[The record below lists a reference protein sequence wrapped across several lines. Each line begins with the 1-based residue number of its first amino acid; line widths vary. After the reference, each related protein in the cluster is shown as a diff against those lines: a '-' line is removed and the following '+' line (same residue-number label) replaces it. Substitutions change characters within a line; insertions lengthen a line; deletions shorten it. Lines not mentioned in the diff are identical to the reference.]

1 MRTLE
6 EYVAMIPTAPPDD
19 IERYLDALG
28 RKPFAVTSYRCI
40 SRDDAESRLDC
51 EDFRADLRPSAA
63 IRPAALWCSECES
76 WYLAEYVPAYGAPCS
91 PNLTYQNTSG
101 VQVVNVEQDSIDKK
115 RNDETMVCPLC
126 GAQTQLRN
134 VQELRYGRAAQ
145 DFIVVPTVAE
155 NCLVLTQWCIERHM
169 YEGYRHTERNAINAF
184 VVDGRRIIKLAHYQ
198 YNAMAGSWRNLGTW
212 VQRAKLVDDIGCPK
226 MYAAN
231 LPDLG
236 GTGAENAK
244 LWEYMEQSNAAKTFY
259 PVAYLRLYFKHPN
272 VENLVTAGLGNL
284 VGDGINGEMTHRYYT
299 GLAPQT
305 AAPKLEWVGW
315 KEKRPAQMLGMTKQE
330 LRTWREYGLG
340 VDCLRTW
347 KELDTLPCGVSFR
360 DLCAAMKAIGA
371 YDTRRILREKL
382 PMMRTINYIER
393 QEQDLT
399 QLEDYWR
406 MAAVAGCDLNQD
418 AVRWPKDQ
426 RTAHDRMSETIQYER
441 VSGKCQQ
448 AFAAMTARC
457 AGLTWEHDGICIR
470 PAETPLELIREGSTL
485 HHCVGRYSDAH
496 AQGKIILFV
505 RHTRRPERSWYT
517 LNIDV
522 TSKREIQLHGY
533 GNEFAHSKKLK
544 IPRRV
549 REFVDLWER
558 EVLAKWQLPPEKT
571 APKKK
576 SRFAATASV
585 A

>member
-6 EYVAMIPTAPPDD
+6 EYAAMIPTAPPDD

-28 RKPFAVTSYRCI
+28 RKPLAVTSYRCI

-51 EDFRADLRPSAA
+51 EDCRADLRPSAT

-76 WYLAEYVPAYGAPCS
+76 WYLAEYVPAHGTHCRES
-91 PNLTYQNTSG
+91 MTYQNNSG
-101 VQVVNVEQDSIDKK
+101 VRIVNIGRDTIDEV
-115 RNDETMVCPLC
+115 RSGADIICPLC
-126 GAQTQLRN
+126 GAQTRLRN
-134 VQELRYGRAAQ
+134 VQELRYGLASQ
-145 DFIVVPTVAE
+145 EFMVVPTVAKS
-155 NCLVLTQWCIERHM
+155 CLILTQWCIERYI
-169 YEGYRHTERNAINAF
+169 YEGRSHTERHAINAY

-198 YNAMAGSWRNLGTW
+198 FNAMANSWRNLGAW
-212 VQRAKLVDDIGCPK
+212 VQRAKLVDDIGNPK
-226 MYAAN
+226 MYAAS
-231 LPDLG
+231 LPNLG

-244 LWEYMEQSNAAKTFY
+244 LWEYMEQSSAKEEFY

-284 VGDGINGEMTHRYYT
+284 VGNGIDSEMTQRYYT
-299 GLAPQT
+299 GLTPQT
-305 AAPKLEWVGW
+305 AAPRLEWVNW

-330 LRTWREYGLG
+330 LQIWREYGLG
-340 VDCLRTW
+340 LDCL
-347 KELDTLPCGVSFR
+347 KAQQEQFLQHSGVSFR
-360 DLCAAMKAIGA
+360 DLCTAMKTIGA
-371 YDTRRILREKL
+371 YNTRRILHEKQPL
-382 PMMRTINYIER
+382 VRTVNYIKR
-393 QEQDLT
+393 QGQEFA

-406 MAAVAGCDLNQD
+406 MAAAAGCDLNQD
-418 AVRWPKDQ
+418 AVRWPKDL

-496 AQGKIILFV
+496 ARGRIILFV

-533 GNEFAHSKKLK
+533 GNEFAHGKKLK

-558 EVLAKWQLPPEKT
+558 EVLAKWQLPPEQK
-571 APKKK
+571 AKKK
-576 SRFAATASV
+576 KNKATQAAA
-585 A
+585 

>member
-115 RNDETMVCPLC
+115 RNGETMVCPLC

-198 YNAMAGSWRNLGTW
+198 FNAMARSWRNLGEW
-212 VQRAKLVDDIGCPK
+212 VQRAKLTDDIGCPK
-226 MYAAN
+226 MYAASLPN
-231 LPDLG
+231 LD

-244 LWEYMEQSNAAKTFY
+244 LWEYMEQSNTKERFY

-418 AVRWPKDQ
+418 AVRWPKDL

-485 HHCVGRYSDAH
+485 HLSLIH
-496 AQGKIILFV
+496 I
-505 RHTRRPERSWYT
+505 
-517 LNIDV
+517 
-522 TSKREIQLHGY
+522 
-533 GNEFAHSKKLK
+533 
-544 IPRRV
+544 
-549 REFVDLWER
+549 
-558 EVLAKWQLPPEKT
+558 
-571 APKKK
+571 
-576 SRFAATASV
+576 
-585 A
+585 

>member
-6 EYVAMIPTAPPDD
+6 EYVAMIPAAPPAD
-19 IERYLDALG
+19 IDRYLDALG
-28 RKPFAVTSYRCI
+28 RKPLAITSYRCI

-115 RNDETMVCPLC
+115 RNGETMVCPLC

-184 VVDGRRIIKLAHYQ
+184 VVDGQRIIKLAHYQ

-244 LWEYMEQSNAAKTFY
+244 LWEYMEQSNAEKTFY

-347 KELDTLPCGVSFR
+347 KELDTLPC
-360 DLCAAMKAIGA
+360 A
-371 YDTRRILREKL
+371 
-382 PMMRTINYIER
+382 
-393 QEQDLT
+393 
-399 QLEDYWR
+399 
-406 MAAVAGCDLNQD
+406 
-418 AVRWPKDQ
+418 
-426 RTAHDRMSETIQYER
+426 
-441 VSGKCQQ
+441 
-448 AFAAMTARC
+448 
-457 AGLTWEHDGICIR
+457 
-470 PAETPLELIREGSTL
+470 
-485 HHCVGRYSDAH
+485 
-496 AQGKIILFV
+496 
-505 RHTRRPERSWYT
+505 
-517 LNIDV
+517 
-522 TSKREIQLHGY
+522 
-533 GNEFAHSKKLK
+533 
-544 IPRRV
+544 
-549 REFVDLWER
+549 
-558 EVLAKWQLPPEKT
+558 
-571 APKKK
+571 
-576 SRFAATASV
+576 
-585 A
+585 

>member
-6 EYVAMIPTAPPDD
+6 EYVAIIPTAPPDD

-28 RKPFAVTSYRCI
+28 RKPMAITSYRCI

-51 EDFRADLRPSAA
+51 KDCRADLRPSAA

-76 WYLAEYVPAYGAPCS
+76 WYLAEYVPAYGTPCRES
-91 PNLTYQNTSG
+91 MTYQNNSG
-101 VQVVNVEQDSIDKK
+101 VWIVNIGRDTIDEV
-115 RNDETMVCPLC
+115 RSGADIICPLC
-126 GAQTQLRN
+126 GAQTRLRN
-134 VQELRYGRAAQ
+134 VQELRYGLASQ
-145 DFIVVPTVAE
+145 EFMVVPTVAKS
-155 NCLVLTQWCIERHM
+155 CLILTQWCIERYI
-169 YEGYRHTERNAINAF
+169 YEGRSHTERHAINAY

-284 VGDGINGEMTHRYYT
+284 VGDGINDEMKYHYYT

-382 PMMRTINYIER
+382 PMMR
-393 QEQDLT
+393 
-399 QLEDYWR
+399 R
-406 MAAVAGCDLNQD
+406 MYRN
-418 AVRWPKDQ
+418 
-426 RTAHDRMSETIQYER
+426 
-441 VSGKCQQ
+441 
-448 AFAAMTARC
+448 
-457 AGLTWEHDGICIR
+457 DGSI
-470 PAETPLELIREGSTL
+470 
-485 HHCVGRYSDAH
+485 
-496 AQGKIILFV
+496 
-505 RHTRRPERSWYT
+505 
-517 LNIDV
+517 
-522 TSKREIQLHGY
+522 
-533 GNEFAHSKKLK
+533 
-544 IPRRV
+544 
-549 REFVDLWER
+549 
-558 EVLAKWQLPPEKT
+558 
-571 APKKK
+571 
-576 SRFAATASV
+576 
-585 A
+585 

>member
-6 EYVAMIPTAPPDD
+6 EYVAMIPTAPPAD
-19 IERYLDALG
+19 IDRYLDALG
-28 RKPFAVTSYRCI
+28 KKPLAITSYRCI

-51 EDFRADLRPSAA
+51 EGCRADLRPSAA

-76 WYLAEYVPAYGAPCS
+76 WYLAEYVPAHGVPCS
-91 PNLTYQNTSG
+91 PNLTYQNNSG
-101 VQVVNVEQDSIDKK
+101 VQVVNVEQDTIDKK
-115 RNDETMVCPLC
+115 RNGETMVCPLC

-134 VQELRYGRAAQ
+134 VQELRYGLAAQ
-145 DFIVVPTVAE
+145 DFIVVPTVAGS
-155 NCLVLTQWCIERHM
+155 CLILTQWCIDRRIYVGH
-169 YEGYRHTERNAINAF
+169 RHTERNAINAYI
-184 VVDGRRIIKLAHYQ
+184 VDGRRIIKLAHYQ
-198 YNAMAGSWRNLGTW
+198 FNAMAQSWRNLGAW
-212 VQRAKLVDDIGCPK
+212 VQRAKLVDDIGNPK

-244 LWEYMEQSNAAKTFY
+244 LWEYMEQSSTKEEFY

-272 VENLVTAGLGNL
+272 VENLITAGLGNL
-284 VGDGINGEMTHRYYT
+284 VGDGIDGEMTHRYYT

-305 AAPKLEWVGW
+305 AAPKLEWVDW

-347 KELDTLPCGVSFR
+347 RELDTLPCGVSFR
-360 DLCAAMKAIGA
+360 DLCTAMKAIGA
-371 YDTRRILREKL
+371 YGTRRILRKKL

-399 QLEDYWR
+399 RLEDYWR
-406 MAAVAGCDLNQD
+406 MAAVAGCDLSQD
-418 AVRWPKDQ
+418 AVRWPKDL
-426 RTAHDRMSETIQYER
+426 RTAHDRMSETMRYER
-441 VSGKCQQ
+441 VSSGCRE
-448 AFAAMTARC
+448 AFATMTARC
-457 AGLTWEHDGICIR
+457 AGLAWEHDGICIR

-496 AQGKIILFV
+496 AQGRIILFV

-522 TSKREIQLHGY
+522 NSKREIQLHGY
-533 GNEFAHSKKLK
+533 GNEFAHGKKLK

-549 REFVDLWER
+549 REFVDLWEH
-558 EVLAKWQLPPEKT
+558 EVLAKWQLPPKQKT
-571 APKKK
+571 KKK
-576 SRFAATASV
+576 KNKAAEA
-585 A
+585 AA

>member
-76 WYLAEYVPAYGAPCS
+76 WYLAEYVPAYGAPCRES
-91 PNLTYQNTSG
+91 MTYQNNSG
-101 VQVVNVEQDSIDKK
+101 VRIVNIGRDTIDEV
-115 RNDETMVCPLC
+115 RSGADIICPLC
-126 GAQTQLRN
+126 GAQTLLRN
-134 VQELRYGRAAQ
+134 VQELRYGLASQ
-145 DFIVVPTVAE
+145 EFMVVPMVAKS
-155 NCLVLTQWCIERHM
+155 CLILTQWCIERYI
-169 YEGYRHTERNAINAF
+169 YEGRNHTERHAINAY

-198 YNAMAGSWRNLGTW
+198 FNAMARSWRNLGEW
-212 VQRAKLVDDIGCPK
+212 VQRAKLTDDIGCPK
-226 MYAAN
+226 MYAASLPN
-231 LPDLG
+231 LD

-418 AVRWPKDQ
+418 AVRWPKDL

-533 GNEFAHSKKLK
+533 GNEFAHGKKLK

>member
-40 SRDDAESRLDC
+40 SRDDAESRLDR

-76 WYLAEYVPAYGAPCS
+76 WYLAEYVPAYGTPCGVRIV
-91 PNLTYQNTSG
+91 NIGRDTIDEVRSG
-101 VQVVNVEQDSIDKK
+101 ADII
-115 RNDETMVCPLC
+115 CPLC
-126 GAQTQLRN
+126 GAQTRLRN
-134 VQELRYGRAAQ
+134 VQELRYGLASQ
-145 DFIVVPTVAE
+145 EFMVVPTVAKS
-155 NCLVLTQWCIERHM
+155 CLILTQWCIKR
-169 YEGYRHTERNAINAF
+169 YICEGHNHTERHAINAY

-198 YNAMAGSWRNLGTW
+198 FNAMARSWRNLGEW
-212 VQRAKLVDDIGCPK
+212 VQRAKLTDDIGCPK
-226 MYAAN
+226 MYAASLPN
-231 LPDLG
+231 LD

-244 LWEYMEQSNAAKTFY
+244 LWEYMEQSNTKERFY

-347 KELDTLPCGVSFR
+347 QELDTLPCGVSFR

-418 AVRWPKDQ
+418 AVRWPKDL

-457 AGLTWEHDGICIR
+457 AGLTWEHNGICIR

-522 TSKREIQLHGY
+522 TSKKEIQLHGY
-533 GNEFAHSKKLK
+533 GNEFAHGKKLK

>member
-1 MRTLE
+1 MRTRE

-28 RKPFAVTSYRCI
+28 RKPMAITSYRCI

-51 EDFRADLRPSAA
+51 EDCRADLRPSAA

-76 WYLAEYVPAYGAPCS
+76 WYLAEYVPAYGTPCRES
-91 PNLTYQNTSG
+91 MTYQNNSG
-101 VQVVNVEQDSIDKK
+101 VRIVNIGRDTIDEV
-115 RNDETMVCPLC
+115 RSGADIICPLC
-126 GAQTQLRN
+126 GAQTRLRN
-134 VQELRYGRAAQ
+134 VQELRYGLASQ
-145 DFIVVPTVAE
+145 EFMVVPTVAKS
-155 NCLVLTQWCIERHM
+155 CLILTQWCIERYI
-169 YEGYRHTERNAINAF
+169 YEGHNHTERHAINAY

-198 YNAMAGSWRNLGTW
+198 FNAMARSWRNLGEW
-212 VQRAKLVDDIGCPK
+212 VQRAKLTDDIGCPK
-226 MYAAN
+226 MYAASLPN
-231 LPDLG
+231 LD

-244 LWEYMEQSNAAKTFY
+244 LWEYMEQSNTKERFY
-259 PVAYLRLYFKHPN
+259 PVAYLRLDFKHPN

-284 VGDGINGEMTHRYYT
+284 VGDGINGEMKQRYYT
-299 GLAPQT
+299 VLAPQT
-305 AAPKLEWVGW
+305 AAPKLEWVDW

-347 KELDTLPCGVSFR
+347 QKLDTLPRGMSFR
-360 DLCAAMKAIGA
+360 DICTAMKAIGA

-382 PMMRTINYIER
+382 PMMRTLNYIER
-393 QEQDLT
+393 QEQNLT

-406 MAAVAGCDLNQD
+406 MAAVVGCDLNQD
-418 AVRWPKDQ
+418 AVRWPKDL
-426 RTAHDRMSETIQYER
+426 RAAHDRMSETIQYER

-457 AGLTWEHDGICIR
+457 AGLTWEHNGICIR

-533 GNEFAHSKKLK
+533 GNEFAHGKKLK

-558 EVLAKWQLPPEKT
+558 EVLAKWQLPPERK
-571 APKKK
+571 AKKK
-576 SRFAATASV
+576 KNKATQAV

>member
-6 EYVAMIPTAPPDD
+6 EYVAMIPATPPAD
-19 IERYLDALG
+19 IDRYLDALG
-28 RKPFAVTSYRCI
+28 RKPMAITSYRCI

-51 EDFRADLRPSAA
+51 EDCRVDLRPSAA

-76 WYLAEYVPAYGAPCS
+76 WYLAEYVPAYGTPCRES
-91 PNLTYQNTSG
+91 MTYQNNSG
-101 VQVVNVEQDSIDKK
+101 VRIVNIGRDTIDEV
-115 RNDETMVCPLC
+115 RSGADIICPLC
-126 GAQTQLRN
+126 GAQTRLHN
-134 VQELRYGRAAQ
+134 VQELRYGLASQ
-145 DFIVVPTVAE
+145 EFMVVPTVAKS
-155 NCLVLTQWCIERHM
+155 CLILTQWCIERYI
-169 YEGYRHTERNAINAF
+169 YEGHNHTERHAINAY

-198 YNAMAGSWRNLGTW
+198 FNAMARSWRNLGEW
-212 VQRAKLVDDIGCPK
+212 VQRAKLTDDIGCPK
-226 MYAAN
+226 MYAASLPN
-231 LPDLG
+231 LD

-244 LWEYMEQSNAAKTFY
+244 LWEYMEQSNTKERFY

-284 VGDGINGEMTHRYYT
+284 VGDGINGEMEQRYYT
-299 GLAPQT
+299 VLTPQT
-305 AAPKLEWVGW
+305 AAPKLEWVDW

-347 KELDTLPCGVSFR
+347 QELVTLPCGVSFR
-360 DLCAAMKAIGA
+360 DICAAMKAIGA

-382 PMMRTINYIER
+382 PMMRTLNYIER
-393 QEQDLT
+393 QEQNLT

-406 MAAVAGCDLNQD
+406 MAAVVGCDLNQD
-418 AVRWPKDQ
+418 AVRWPKDL
-426 RTAHDRMSETIQYER
+426 RAAHDRMSETIQYER

-457 AGLTWEHDGICIR
+457 AGLTWEHNGICIR

-522 TSKREIQLHGY
+522 TSKKEIQLHGY
-533 GNEFAHSKKLK
+533 GNEFAHGKKLK

-558 EVLAKWQLPPEKT
+558 EVLAKWQLPPERK
-571 APKKK
+571 AKKK
-576 SRFAATASV
+576 KNKATQAV

>member
-6 EYVAMIPTAPPDD
+6 EYVAMIPATPPAD
-19 IERYLDALG
+19 IDRYLDALG
-28 RKPFAVTSYRCI
+28 RKPMAITSYRCI

-51 EDFRADLRPSAA
+51 EDCRADLRPSAA

-76 WYLAEYVPAYGAPCS
+76 WYLAEYVPAYGTPCRES
-91 PNLTYQNTSG
+91 MTYQNNSG
-101 VQVVNVEQDSIDKK
+101 VRIVNIGRDTIDEV
-115 RNDETMVCPLC
+115 RSGADIICPLC
-126 GAQTQLRN
+126 GAQTRLRN
-134 VQELRYGRAAQ
+134 VQELRYGLASQ
-145 DFIVVPTVAE
+145 EFMVVPTVAKS
-155 NCLVLTQWCIERHM
+155 CLILTQWCIERYI
-169 YEGYRHTERNAINAF
+169 YEGHNHTERHAINAY

-198 YNAMAGSWRNLGTW
+198 FNAMARSWRNLGEW
-212 VQRAKLVDDIGCPK
+212 VQRAKLTDDIGCPK
-226 MYAAN
+226 MYAASLPN
-231 LPDLG
+231 LD

-244 LWEYMEQSNAAKTFY
+244 LWEYMEQSNTKERFY

-284 VGDGINGEMTHRYYT
+284 VGDGINGEMEQRYYT
-299 GLAPQT
+299 VLTPQT
-305 AAPKLEWVGW
+305 AAPKLEWVDW

-347 KELDTLPCGVSFR
+347 QELVTLPCGVSFR
-360 DLCAAMKAIGA
+360 DICTAMKAIGA

-382 PMMRTINYIER
+382 PMTRTLNYIER
-393 QEQDLT
+393 QEQNLT

-406 MAAVAGCDLNQD
+406 MAAVVGCDLNQD
-418 AVRWPKDQ
+418 AVRWPKDL
-426 RTAHDRMSETIQYER
+426 RAAHDRMSETIQYER

-457 AGLTWEHDGICIR
+457 AGLTWEHNGICIR

-533 GNEFAHSKKLK
+533 GNEFAHGKKLK

-558 EVLAKWQLPPEKT
+558 EVLAKWQLPPERK
-571 APKKK
+571 AKKK
-576 SRFAATASV
+576 KNKATQAV

>member
-6 EYVAMIPTAPPDD
+6 EYVAMIPAAPPAD
-19 IERYLDALG
+19 IDRYLDALG
-28 RKPFAVTSYRCI
+28 RKPMAITSYRCI

-51 EDFRADLRPSAA
+51 EDCRADLRPSAA

-76 WYLAEYVPAYGAPCS
+76 WYLAEYVPAYGTPCRES
-91 PNLTYQNTSG
+91 MTYQNNSG
-101 VQVVNVEQDSIDKK
+101 VRIVNIGRDTIDEV
-115 RNDETMVCPLC
+115 RSGADIICPLC
-126 GAQTQLRN
+126 GAQTRLRN
-134 VQELRYGRAAQ
+134 VQELRYGLASQ
-145 DFIVVPTVAE
+145 EFMVVPTVAKS
-155 NCLVLTQWCIERHM
+155 CLILTQWCIERYI
-169 YEGYRHTERNAINAF
+169 YEGHNHTERHAINAY

-198 YNAMAGSWRNLGTW
+198 FNAMARSWRNLGEW
-212 VQRAKLVDDIGCPK
+212 VQRAKLTDDIGCPK
-226 MYAAN
+226 MYAASLPN
-231 LPDLG
+231 LD

-244 LWEYMEQSNAAKTFY
+244 LWEYMEQSNTKERFY

-418 AVRWPKDQ
+418 AVRWPKDL

-496 AQGKIILFV
+496 ARGRIILFV
-505 RHTRRPERSWYT
+505 MHTRRPERSWYT

-533 GNEFAHSKKLK
+533 GNEFAHGKKLK

-558 EVLAKWQLPPEKT
+558 EVLAKWQLPPEQK
-571 APKKK
+571 AKKK
-576 SRFAATASV
+576 KNKATQAV

>member
-6 EYVAMIPTAPPDD
+6 EYVAIIPTAPPDD

-28 RKPFAVTSYRCI
+28 RKPMAITSYRCI

-51 EDFRADLRPSAA
+51 KDCRADLRPSAA

-76 WYLAEYVPAYGAPCS
+76 WYLAEYVPAYGTPCRES
-91 PNLTYQNTSG
+91 MTYQNNSG
-101 VQVVNVEQDSIDKK
+101 VRIANIGRDTIDEV
-115 RNDETMVCPLC
+115 RSGADIICPLC
-126 GAQTQLRN
+126 GAQTRLRN
-134 VQELRYGRAAQ
+134 VQELRYGLASQ
-145 DFIVVPTVAE
+145 EFMVVPTVAKS
-155 NCLVLTQWCIERHM
+155 CLILTQWCIERYI
-169 YEGYRHTERNAINAF
+169 YEGRSHTERHAINAY

-198 YNAMAGSWRNLGTW
+198 FNAMANSWRNLGAW

-418 AVRWPKDQ
+418 AVRWPKDL

-496 AQGKIILFV
+496 ARGRIILFV

-533 GNEFAHSKKLK
+533 GNEFAHGKKLK

-558 EVLAKWQLPPEKT
+558 EVLAKWQLPPEQK
-571 APKKK
+571 AKKK
-576 SRFAATASV
+576 KNKATQAV

>member
-115 RNDETMVCPLC
+115 RNGETMVCPLC

-347 KELDTLPCGVSFR
+347 QELVTLPCGVSFR
-360 DLCAAMKAIGA
+360 DICTAMKAIGA

-382 PMMRTINYIER
+382 PMMRTLNYIER

-406 MAAVAGCDLNQD
+406 MAAVVGCDLNQD
-418 AVRWPKDQ
+418 AVRWPKDL
-426 RTAHDRMSETIQYER
+426 RAAHDRMSETIQYER

-457 AGLTWEHDGICIR
+457 AGLTWEHNGICIR

-522 TSKREIQLHGY
+522 ISKREIQLHGY
-533 GNEFAHSKKLK
+533 GNEFARGKKLK

-558 EVLAKWQLPPEKT
+558 EVLAKWQLPPERK
-571 APKKK
+571 AKKK
-576 SRFAATASV
+576 KNKATQAV

>member
-51 EDFRADLRPSAA
+51 EDCRADLRPSAA

-76 WYLAEYVPAYGAPCS
+76 WYLAEYVPAYGTPCRES
-91 PNLTYQNTSG
+91 MTYQNNSG
-101 VQVVNVEQDSIDKK
+101 VRIVNIGRDTIDEV
-115 RNDETMVCPLC
+115 RSGADIICPLC
-126 GAQTQLRN
+126 GAQTRLRN
-134 VQELRYGRAAQ
+134 VQELRYGLASQ
-145 DFIVVPTVAE
+145 EFMVVPTVAKS
-155 NCLVLTQWCIERHM
+155 CLILTQWCIERYI
-169 YEGYRHTERNAINAF
+169 YEGHNHTERHAINAY

-198 YNAMAGSWRNLGTW
+198 FNAMTRSWRNLGEW
-212 VQRAKLVDDIGCPK
+212 VQRAKLTDDIGCPK
-226 MYAAN
+226 MYAASLPN
-231 LPDLG
+231 LD

-244 LWEYMEQSNAAKTFY
+244 LWEYMEQSNTKERFY

-284 VGDGINGEMTHRYYT
+284 VGDGINGEMEQRYYT
-299 GLAPQT
+299 VLAPQT
-305 AAPKLEWVGW
+305 AAPKLEWVDW

-347 KELDTLPCGVSFR
+347 QELDTLPRGVSFR
-360 DLCAAMKAIGA
+360 DICAAMKAIGA

-382 PMMRTINYIER
+382 PMMRTLNYIER
-393 QEQDLT
+393 QEQNLT

-406 MAAVAGCDLNQD
+406 MAAVVGCDLNQD
-418 AVRWPKDQ
+418 AVRWPKDL
-426 RTAHDRMSETIQYER
+426 RAAHDRMSETIQYER

-457 AGLTWEHDGICIR
+457 AGLTWEHNGICIR

-522 TSKREIQLHGY
+522 ISKREIQLHGY
-533 GNEFAHSKKLK
+533 GNEFAHGKKLK

-558 EVLAKWQLPPEKT
+558 EVLAKWQLPPERK
-571 APKKK
+571 AKKNK
-576 SRFAATASV
+576 NKATQAV

>member
-6 EYVAMIPTAPPDD
+6 EYVAMIPATPPAD
-19 IERYLDALG
+19 IDRYLDALG
-28 RKPFAVTSYRCI
+28 RKPMAITSYRCI

-51 EDFRADLRPSAA
+51 EDCRTDLRPSAA

-76 WYLAEYVPAYGAPCS
+76 WYLAEYVPAYGTPCRES
-91 PNLTYQNTSG
+91 MTYQNNSG
-101 VQVVNVEQDSIDKK
+101 VRIVNIGRDTIDEV
-115 RNDETMVCPLC
+115 RSGADIICPLC
-126 GAQTQLRN
+126 GAQTRLRN
-134 VQELRYGRAAQ
+134 VQELRYGLASQ
-145 DFIVVPTVAE
+145 EFMVVPTVAKS
-155 NCLVLTQWCIERHM
+155 CLILTQWCIERYI
-169 YEGYRHTERNAINAF
+169 YEGHNHTERHAINAY

-198 YNAMAGSWRNLGTW
+198 FNAMARSWRNLGEW
-212 VQRAKLVDDIGCPK
+212 VQRAKLTDDIGCPK
-226 MYAAN
+226 MYAASLPN
-231 LPDLG
+231 LD

-244 LWEYMEQSNAAKTFY
+244 LWEYMEQSNTKERFY

-284 VGDGINGEMTHRYYT
+284 VGDGINDEMKYHYYT

-305 AAPKLEWVGW
+305 AAPKLEWVDW

-347 KELDTLPCGVSFR
+347 QELDTLPCGVSFH

-382 PMMRTINYIER
+382 PMMRTLNYIEH

-418 AVRWPKDQ
+418 AVRWPKDL

-457 AGLTWEHDGICIR
+457 AGLAWEHDGICIR

-496 AQGKIILFV
+496 ARGKIILFV

-533 GNEFAHSKKLK
+533 GNEFAHGKKLK

>member
-1 MRTLE
+1 M
-6 EYVAMIPTAPPDD
+6 
-19 IERYLDALG
+19 
-28 RKPFAVTSYRCI
+28 
-40 SRDDAESRLDC
+40 
-51 EDFRADLRPSAA
+51 
-63 IRPAALWCSECES
+63 
-76 WYLAEYVPAYGAPCS
+76 
-91 PNLTYQNTSG
+91 TYQNNSG
-101 VQVVNVEQDSIDKK
+101 VRIANIGRDTIDEV
-115 RNDETMVCPLC
+115 RSGAGIICPLC
-126 GAQTQLRN
+126 GAQTRLRN
-134 VQELRYGRAAQ
+134 VQELRYGLASQ
-145 DFIVVPTVAE
+145 EFMVVPTVAKS
-155 NCLVLTQWCIERHM
+155 CLILTQWCIERYI
-169 YEGYRHTERNAINAF
+169 YEGHNHTERHAINAY

-198 YNAMAGSWRNLGTW
+198 FNAMARSWRNLGEW
-212 VQRAKLVDDIGCPK
+212 VQRAKLTDDIGCPK
-226 MYAAN
+226 MYAASLPN
-231 LPDLG
+231 LDG
-236 GTGAENAK
+236 SGAENAK

-272 VENLVTAGLGNL
+272 VENLVTAGLGKL
-284 VGDGINGEMTHRYYT
+284 VGDGINDEMKYHYYT

-305 AAPKLEWVGW
+305 AAPKLEWVDW

-347 KELDTLPCGVSFR
+347 QELDTLPCGVSFH

-382 PMMRTINYIER
+382 PMMRTLNYIEH

-418 AVRWPKDQ
+418 AVRWPKDL

-496 AQGKIILFV
+496 ARGRIILFV

-533 GNEFAHSKKLK
+533 GNEFAHGKKLK

-558 EVLAKWQLPPEKT
+558 EVLAKWQLPPEQK
-571 APKKK
+571 AKKK
-576 SRFAATASV
+576 KNKATQAV

>member
-6 EYVAMIPTAPPDD
+6 EYVAMIPATPPAD
-19 IERYLDALG
+19 IDRYLDALG
-28 RKPFAVTSYRCI
+28 RKPMAITSYRCI

-51 EDFRADLRPSAA
+51 EDCRADLRPSAA

-76 WYLAEYVPAYGAPCS
+76 WYLAEYVPAYGTPCRES
-91 PNLTYQNTSG
+91 MTYQNNSG
-101 VQVVNVEQDSIDKK
+101 VRIVNIGRDTIDEV
-115 RNDETMVCPLC
+115 RSGADIICPLC
-126 GAQTQLRN
+126 GAQTRLRN
-134 VQELRYGRAAQ
+134 VQELRYGLASQ
-145 DFIVVPTVAE
+145 EFMVVPTVAKS
-155 NCLVLTQWCIERHM
+155 CLILTQWCIERYI
-169 YEGYRHTERNAINAF
+169 YEGHNHTERHAINAY

-198 YNAMAGSWRNLGTW
+198 FNAMARSWRNLGEW
-212 VQRAKLVDDIGCPK
+212 VQRAKLTDDIGCPK
-226 MYAAN
+226 MYAASLPN
-231 LPDLG
+231 LD

-244 LWEYMEQSNAAKTFY
+244 LWEYMEQSNTKERFY

-284 VGDGINGEMTHRYYT
+284 VGDGINGEMEQRYYT
-299 GLAPQT
+299 VLTPQT
-305 AAPKLEWVGW
+305 AAPKLEWVDW

-347 KELDTLPCGVSFR
+347 QELVTLPCGVSFR
-360 DLCAAMKAIGA
+360 DICTAMKAIGA

-382 PMMRTINYIER
+382 PMMRTLNYIER
-393 QEQDLT
+393 QEQNLT

-406 MAAVAGCDLNQD
+406 MAAVVGCDLNQD
-418 AVRWPKDQ
+418 AVRWPKDL
-426 RTAHDRMSETIQYER
+426 RAAHDRMSETIQYER
-441 VSGKCQQ
+441 VSGKCRQ

-457 AGLTWEHDGICIR
+457 AGLTWEHNGICIR

-522 TSKREIQLHGY
+522 ISKREIQLHGY
-533 GNEFAHSKKLK
+533 GNEFARGKKLK

-558 EVLAKWQLPPEKT
+558 EVLAKWQLPPERK
-571 APKKK
+571 AKKK
-576 SRFAATASV
+576 KNKATQAV

>member
-6 EYVAMIPTAPPDD
+6 EYVAMIPATPPAD
-19 IERYLDALG
+19 IDRYLDALG
-28 RKPFAVTSYRCI
+28 RKPMAITSYRCI

-51 EDFRADLRPSAA
+51 EDCRADLRPSAA

-76 WYLAEYVPAYGAPCS
+76 WYLAEYVPAYGTPCRES
-91 PNLTYQNTSG
+91 MTYQNNSG
-101 VQVVNVEQDSIDKK
+101 VRIVNIGRDTIDEV
-115 RNDETMVCPLC
+115 RSGADIICPLC
-126 GAQTQLRN
+126 GAQTRLRN
-134 VQELRYGRAAQ
+134 VQELRYGLASRE
-145 DFIVVPTVAE
+145 FMVVPTVAKS
-155 NCLVLTQWCIERHM
+155 CLILTQWCIERYI
-169 YEGYRHTERNAINAF
+169 YEGHNHTERHAINAY

-198 YNAMAGSWRNLGTW
+198 FNALARSWRNLGEW
-212 VQRAKLVDDIGCPK
+212 VQRAKLTDDIGCPK
-226 MYAAN
+226 MYAASLPN
-231 LPDLG
+231 LD

-244 LWEYMEQSNAAKTFY
+244 LWEYMEQSNTKERFY

-284 VGDGINGEMTHRYYT
+284 VGDGINGEMEQRYYT
-299 GLAPQT
+299 VLTPQT
-305 AAPKLEWVGW
+305 AAPKLEWVDW

-340 VDCLRTW
+340 ADCLRTW
-347 KELDTLPCGVSFR
+347 QELVTLPCGVSFR
-360 DLCAAMKAIGA
+360 DICTAMKAIGA

-382 PMMRTINYIER
+382 PMMRTLNYIER
-393 QEQDLT
+393 QEQNLT

-406 MAAVAGCDLNQD
+406 MAAVVGCDLNQD
-418 AVRWPKDQ
+418 AVRWPKDL
-426 RTAHDRMSETIQYER
+426 RAAHDRMSETIQYER

-457 AGLTWEHDGICIR
+457 AGLTWEHNGICIR

-522 TSKREIQLHGY
+522 ISKREIQLHGY
-533 GNEFAHSKKLK
+533 GNEFARGKKLK

-558 EVLAKWQLPPEKT
+558 EVLAKWQLPPERK
-571 APKKK
+571 AKKK
-576 SRFAATASV
+576 KNKATQAV

>member
-76 WYLAEYVPAYGAPCS
+76 WYLAEYVPAYGAPCRES
-91 PNLTYQNTSG
+91 MTYQNNSG
-101 VQVVNVEQDSIDKK
+101 VRIVNIGRDTIDEV
-115 RNDETMVCPLC
+115 RSGADIICPLC
-126 GAQTQLRN
+126 GAQTLLRN
-134 VQELRYGRAAQ
+134 VQELRYGLASQ
-145 DFIVVPTVAE
+145 EFMVVPMVAKS
-155 NCLVLTQWCIERHM
+155 CLILTQWCIERYI
-169 YEGYRHTERNAINAF
+169 YEGRNHTERHAINAY

-198 YNAMAGSWRNLGTW
+198 FNAMARSWRNLGEW
-212 VQRAKLVDDIGCPK
+212 VQRAKLTDDIGCPK
-226 MYAAN
+226 MYAASLPN
-231 LPDLG
+231 LD

-284 VGDGINGEMTHRYYT
+284 VGDGINDEMTHRYYT

-305 AAPKLEWVGW
+305 AAPKLEWVDW

-347 KELDTLPCGVSFR
+347 KELDTLPCGVSFH

-382 PMMRTINYIER
+382 PMMRTLNYIER

-418 AVRWPKDQ
+418 AVRWPKDL

-496 AQGKIILFV
+496 ARGRIILFV

-533 GNEFAHSKKLK
+533 GNEFAHGKKLK

>member
-40 SRDDAESRLDC
+40 SRDDAESRLDR

-76 WYLAEYVPAYGAPCS
+76 WYLAEYVPAYGTPCGVRIV
-91 PNLTYQNTSG
+91 NIGRDTIDEVRSG
-101 VQVVNVEQDSIDKK
+101 ADII
-115 RNDETMVCPLC
+115 CPLC
-126 GAQTQLRN
+126 GAQTRLRN
-134 VQELRYGRAAQ
+134 VQELRYGLASQ
-145 DFIVVPTVAE
+145 EFMVVPTVAKS
-155 NCLVLTQWCIERHM
+155 CLILTQWCIER
-169 YEGYRHTERNAINAF
+169 YICEGHNHTERHAINAY

-198 YNAMAGSWRNLGTW
+198 FNAMARSWRNLGEW
-212 VQRAKLVDDIGCPK
+212 VQRAKLTDDIGCPK
-226 MYAAN
+226 MYAASLPN
-231 LPDLG
+231 LD

-244 LWEYMEQSNAAKTFY
+244 LWEYMEQSNTKERFY

-284 VGDGINGEMTHRYYT
+284 VGDGINGEMEQRYYT
-299 GLAPQT
+299 VLAPQT
-305 AAPKLEWVGW
+305 AAPKLEWVDW

-347 KELDTLPCGVSFR
+347 QELDTLPRGVSFR
-360 DLCAAMKAIGA
+360 DICTAMKAIGA

-382 PMMRTINYIER
+382 PMMRTLNYIER
-393 QEQDLT
+393 QEQNLT

-406 MAAVAGCDLNQD
+406 MAAVVGCDLNQD
-418 AVRWPKDQ
+418 AVRWPKDL
-426 RTAHDRMSETIQYER
+426 RAAHDRMSETIQYER

-457 AGLTWEHDGICIR
+457 AGLTWEHNGICIR

-485 HHCVGRYSDAH
+485 HHCVGGYSDAH

-533 GNEFAHSKKLK
+533 GNEFAHGKKLK

>member
-1 MRTLE
+1 MRTLK

-28 RKPFAVTSYRCI
+28 RKPLAVTSYRCI

-51 EDFRADLRPSAA
+51 EDCRADLRPSAA

-76 WYLAEYVPAYGAPCS
+76 WYLAEYVPAYGTPCRES
-91 PNLTYQNTSG
+91 MTYQNNSG
-101 VQVVNVEQDSIDKK
+101 VRIVNIGRDTIDEV
-115 RNDETMVCPLC
+115 RSGADIICPLC
-126 GAQTQLRN
+126 GAQTRLRN
-134 VQELRYGRAAQ
+134 VQELRYGLASQ
-145 DFIVVPTVAE
+145 EFMVVPTVAKS
-155 NCLVLTQWCIERHM
+155 CLILTQWCIERYI
-169 YEGYRHTERNAINAF
+169 YEGHNHTERHAINAY

-198 YNAMAGSWRNLGTW
+198 FNAMARSWRNLGEW
-212 VQRAKLVDDIGCPK
+212 VQRAKLTDDIGCPK
-226 MYAAN
+226 MYAASLPN
-231 LPDLG
+231 LD

-244 LWEYMEQSNAAKTFY
+244 LWEYMEQSNTKERFY

-418 AVRWPKDQ
+418 AVRWPKDL

-496 AQGKIILFV
+496 ARGRIILFV

-533 GNEFAHSKKLK
+533 GNEFAHGKKLK

-558 EVLAKWQLPPEKT
+558 EVLAKWQLPPEQK
-571 APKKK
+571 AKKK
-576 SRFAATASV
+576 KNKATQAV

>member
-6 EYVAMIPTAPPDD
+6 EYAAMIPTAPPDD

-28 RKPFAVTSYRCI
+28 RKTLAVTSYRCI

-51 EDFRADLRPSAA
+51 EDYRADLRPSAA

-76 WYLAEYVPAYGAPCS
+76 WYLAEYVPAYGTPCRES
-91 PNLTYQNTSG
+91 MTYQNNSG
-101 VQVVNVEQDSIDKK
+101 VRIVNIGRDTIDEV
-115 RNDETMVCPLC
+115 RSGADIICPLC
-126 GAQTQLRN
+126 GAQTRLRN
-134 VQELRYGRAAQ
+134 VQELRYGLASQ
-145 DFIVVPTVAE
+145 EFMVVPTVAKS
-155 NCLVLTQWCIERHM
+155 CLILTQWCIERYI
-169 YEGYRHTERNAINAF
+169 YEGRSHTERHAINAY

-198 YNAMAGSWRNLGTW
+198 FNAMANSWRNLGAW

-284 VGDGINGEMTHRYYT
+284 VGDGINDEMKYHYYT
-299 GLAPQT
+299 GLAPQA
-305 AAPKLEWVGW
+305 AAPKLEWVDW

-347 KELDTLPCGVSFR
+347 QELDTLPRGVSFR
-360 DLCAAMKAIGA
+360 DICTAMKAVGA

-382 PMMRTINYIER
+382 PMMRTLNYIER

-418 AVRWPKDQ
+418 AVRWPKDL

-470 PAETPLELIREGSTL
+470 PAGTPLELIQEGSTL

-496 AQGKIILFV
+496 ARGRIILFV

-533 GNEFAHSKKLK
+533 GNEFANGKKLK

-558 EVLAKWQLPPEKT
+558 EVLAKWQLPPEKK
-571 APKKK
+571 AKKK
-576 SRFAATASV
+576 KNKATQAV

>member
-6 EYVAMIPTAPPDD
+6 EYAAMIPTAPPDD

-28 RKPFAVTSYRCI
+28 RKPLAVTSYRCI

-51 EDFRADLRPSAA
+51 EDCRADLRPSAA

-76 WYLAEYVPAYGAPCS
+76 WYLAEYVPAHGTPCRE
-91 PNLTYQNTSG
+91 NMIYQNNSG
-101 VQVVNVEQDSIDKK
+101 VQVVNVEQDTIDKK
-115 RNDETMVCPLC
+115 RNGETMVCPLC
-126 GAQTQLRN
+126 GAQTRLRN
-134 VQELRYGRAAQ
+134 VQELRYGLAAQ

-155 NCLVLTQWCIERHM
+155 SCLILTQWCIERRIYVGH
-169 YEGYRHTERNAINAF
+169 RHTERNAINAF

-198 YNAMAGSWRNLGTW
+198 FNAMAQSWRNLGEW
-212 VQRAKLVDDIGCPK
+212 VQRAKLVDDIGSPK

-244 LWEYMEQSNAAKTFY
+244 LWEYMEQSSAEKTFY

-272 VENLVTAGLGNL
+272 VENLITAGLGNL
-284 VGDGINGEMTHRYYT
+284 VGDGIDSEMARRYYT
-299 GLAPQT
+299 GIAPQT
-305 AAPKLEWVGW
+305 AAPKLEWVNW

-347 KELDTLPCGVSFR
+347 QELDTLPRGVSFR
-360 DLCAAMKAIGA
+360 DICTAMKAVGA

-382 PMMRTINYIER
+382 PLMRTVNYIER

-399 QLEDYWR
+399 RLEDYWR

-418 AVRWPKDQ
+418 AVRWPKDL
-426 RTAHDRMSETIQYER
+426 RTAHDRMHETIQYER

-457 AGLTWEHDGICIR
+457 ADLTWEHDGICIR

-496 AQGKIILFV
+496 ARGRIILFV

-522 TSKREIQLHGY
+522 SSKREIQLHGY
-533 GNEFAHSKKLK
+533 GNEFANGKKLK

-558 EVLAKWQLPPEKT
+558 EVLAKWQLPPEQK
-571 APKKK
+571 AKKK
-576 SRFAATASV
+576 KNKAAEA
-585 A
+585 AA

>member
-76 WYLAEYVPAYGAPCS
+76 WYLAEYVPAYGTPCRES
-91 PNLTYQNTSG
+91 MTYQNNSG
-101 VQVVNVEQDSIDKK
+101 VRIANIGRDTIDEV
-115 RNDETMVCPLC
+115 RSGAGIICPLC
-126 GAQTQLRN
+126 GAQTRLRN
-134 VQELRYGRAAQ
+134 VQELRYGLASQ
-145 DFIVVPTVAE
+145 EFMVVPTVAKS
-155 NCLVLTQWCIERHM
+155 CLILTQWCIERYI
-169 YEGYRHTERNAINAF
+169 YEGHNHTERHAINAY

-198 YNAMAGSWRNLGTW
+198 FNAMARSWRNLGEW
-212 VQRAKLVDDIGCPK
+212 VQRAKLTDDIGCPK
-226 MYAAN
+226 MYAASLPN
-231 LPDLG
+231 LDG
-236 GTGAENAK
+236 SGAENAK

-272 VENLVTAGLGNL
+272 VENLVTAGLGKL

-418 AVRWPKDQ
+418 AVRWPKDL

-496 AQGKIILFV
+496 ARGRIILFV

-533 GNEFAHSKKLK
+533 GNEFAHGKKLK

-558 EVLAKWQLPPEKT
+558 EVLAKWQLPPEQK
-571 APKKK
+571 AKKK
-576 SRFAATASV
+576 KNKATQAV

>member
-1 MRTLE
+1 MRALE

-28 RKPFAVTSYRCI
+28 RKPLAVTSYRCI

-51 EDFRADLRPSAA
+51 EDCRADLRPSAA

-76 WYLAEYVPAYGAPCS
+76 WYLAEYVPAYGTPCRES
-91 PNLTYQNTSG
+91 MTYQNNSG
-101 VQVVNVEQDSIDKK
+101 VRIVNIGRDTIDEV
-115 RNDETMVCPLC
+115 RSGADIICPLC
-126 GAQTQLRN
+126 GAQTRLRN
-134 VQELRYGRAAQ
+134 VQELRYGLASQ
-145 DFIVVPTVAE
+145 EFMVVPTVAKS
-155 NCLVLTQWCIERHM
+155 CLILTQWCIERYI
-169 YEGYRHTERNAINAF
+169 YEGHNHTERHAINAY

-198 YNAMAGSWRNLGTW
+198 FNAMARSWRNLGEW
-212 VQRAKLVDDIGCPK
+212 VQRAKLTDDIGCPK
-226 MYAAN
+226 MYAASLPN
-231 LPDLG
+231 LD

-244 LWEYMEQSNAAKTFY
+244 LWEYMEQSNTKERFY

-418 AVRWPKDQ
+418 AVRWPKDL

-496 AQGKIILFV
+496 ARGKIILFV

-533 GNEFAHSKKLK
+533 GNEFAHGKKLK

-558 EVLAKWQLPPEKT
+558 EVLAKWQLPPEQK
-571 APKKK
+571 AKKK
-576 SRFAATASV
+576 KNKATQAV

>member
-6 EYVAMIPTAPPDD
+6 EYVAIIPTAPPDD

-28 RKPFAVTSYRCI
+28 RKPMAITSYRCI

-51 EDFRADLRPSAA
+51 KDCRADLRPSAA

-76 WYLAEYVPAYGAPCS
+76 WYLAEYVPAYGTPCRES
-91 PNLTYQNTSG
+91 MTYQNNSG
-101 VQVVNVEQDSIDKK
+101 VRIVNIGRDTIDEV
-115 RNDETMVCPLC
+115 RSGADIICPLC
-126 GAQTQLRN
+126 GAQTRLRN
-134 VQELRYGRAAQ
+134 VQELRYGLASQ
-145 DFIVVPTVAE
+145 EFMVVPTVAKS
-155 NCLVLTQWCIERHM
+155 CLILTQWCIERYI
-169 YEGYRHTERNAINAF
+169 YEGRSHTERHAINAY

-198 YNAMAGSWRNLGTW
+198 FNAMANSWRNLGAW

-418 AVRWPKDQ
+418 AVRWPKDL

-496 AQGKIILFV
+496 ARGRIILFV

-533 GNEFAHSKKLK
+533 GNEFAHGKKLK

-558 EVLAKWQLPPEKT
+558 EVLAKWQLPPEQK
-571 APKKK
+571 AKKK
-576 SRFAATASV
+576 KNKATQAV

>member
-115 RNDETMVCPLC
+115 RNGETMVCPLC

-184 VVDGRRIIKLAHYQ
+184 VVDGRRIIKLSHYQ

-418 AVRWPKDQ
+418 AVRWPKDL

-496 AQGKIILFV
+496 ARGRIILFV

-533 GNEFAHSKKLK
+533 GNEFAHGKKLK

-558 EVLAKWQLPPEKT
+558 EVLAKWQLPPEQK
-571 APKKK
+571 AKKK
-576 SRFAATASV
+576 KNKATQAV

>member
-6 EYVAMIPTAPPDD
+6 EYAAMIPAAPPAD
-19 IERYLDALG
+19 IDRYLDALG
-28 RKPFAVTSYRCI
+28 RKPLAITSYRCI

-51 EDFRADLRPSAA
+51 EDYRADLRPSAA
-63 IRPAALWCSECES
+63 IRSAALWCSECES
-76 WYLAEYVPAYGAPCS
+76 WYLAEYVPTYGVPCS
-91 PNLTYQNTSG
+91 TNLTYKNNSG
-101 VQVVNVEQDSIDKK
+101 VQVVNVEQDTIDKK
-115 RNDETMVCPLC
+115 RNGETMVCPLC

-134 VQELRYGRAAQ
+134 VQELRYGRAAK
-145 DFIVVPTVAE
+145 DFIAVPTVAE
-155 NCLVLTQWCIERHM
+155 NCLILTQWCIERHI
-169 YEGYRHTERNAINAF
+169 YEGHRHTERNAINAF

-226 MYAAN
+226 MYSAN

-272 VENLVTAGLGNL
+272 VENLITAGLGNL
-284 VGDGINGEMTHRYYT
+284 VCDGIDKEMTHRYYT
-299 GLAPQT
+299 GCVPQT
-305 AAPKLEWVGW
+305 AAPKLEWVDW

-340 VDCLRTW
+340 IDCLEAWR
-347 KELDTLPCGVSFR
+347 ELSALPRGVSFR
-360 DLCAAMKAIGA
+360 GLCAAMKSIGA
-371 YDTRRILREKL
+371 YNTQWILREKQPL
-382 PMMRTINYIER
+382 MRAVNYIER
-393 QEQDLT
+393 QGQEFT
-399 QLEDYWR
+399 QLVDYWR
-406 MAAVAGCDLNQD
+406 MAAAAGCDLNQD
-418 AVRWPKDQ
+418 AVRWPKDL
-426 RTAHDRMSETIQYER
+426 RAAHDRMHETIQYER
-441 VSGKCQQ
+441 VSGKCRQ

-457 AGLTWEHDGICIR
+457 SGLAWEHDGICIR

-496 AQGKIILFV
+496 ARGRIILFV

-522 TSKREIQLHGY
+522 NSKREIQLHGY
-533 GNEFAHSKKLK
+533 GNEFAHGKRLK

-558 EVLAKWQLPPEKT
+558 EVLAKWQLPPEK
-571 APKKK
+571 AKRKKNK
-576 SRFAATASV
+576 AAKA
-585 A
+585 AA

>member
-1 MRTLE
+1 MRTLK
-6 EYVAMIPTAPPDD
+6 EYVAMIPATPPAD
-19 IERYLDALG
+19 IDRYLDALG
-28 RKPFAVTSYRCI
+28 RKPLAITSYRCI

-51 EDFRADLRPSAA
+51 EDCRADLRPSAA

-76 WYLAEYVPAYGAPCS
+76 WYLAEYVPAYGTPCRES
-91 PNLTYQNTSG
+91 MTYQNNSG
-101 VQVVNVEQDSIDKK
+101 VRIVNIGRDTIDEV
-115 RNDETMVCPLC
+115 RSGADIICPLC
-126 GAQTQLRN
+126 GAQTRLRN
-134 VQELRYGRAAQ
+134 VQELRYGLASQ
-145 DFIVVPTVAE
+145 EFMVVPTVAKS
-155 NCLVLTQWCIERHM
+155 CLILTQWCIERYI
-169 YEGYRHTERNAINAF
+169 YEGHNHTERHAINAY

-198 YNAMAGSWRNLGTW
+198 FNAMARSWRNLGEW
-212 VQRAKLVDDIGCPK
+212 VQRAKLTDDIGCPK
-226 MYAAN
+226 MYAASLPN
-231 LPDLG
+231 LD

-244 LWEYMEQSNAAKTFY
+244 LWEYMEQSNTKERFY

-284 VGDGINGEMTHRYYT
+284 VGDGINGEMEQRYYT
-299 GLAPQT
+299 VLTPQT
-305 AAPKLEWVGW
+305 AAPKLEWVDW

-347 KELDTLPCGVSFR
+347 QELVTLPCGVSFR
-360 DLCAAMKAIGA
+360 DICTAMKAIGA

-382 PMMRTINYIER
+382 PMMRTLNYIER
-393 QEQDLT
+393 QEQNLT

-406 MAAVAGCDLNQD
+406 MAAVVGCDLNQD
-418 AVRWPKDQ
+418 AVRWPKDL
-426 RTAHDRMSETIQYER
+426 RAAHDRMSETIQYER
-441 VSGKCQQ
+441 VSGKCKQ

-457 AGLTWEHDGICIR
+457 AGLTWEHNGICIR

-533 GNEFAHSKKLK
+533 GNEFAHGKKLK

-558 EVLAKWQLPPEKT
+558 EVLAKWKLPPERK
-571 APKKK
+571 AKKK
-576 SRFAATASV
+576 KNKATQAAA
-585 A
+585 